1 VSYLRVVTTIVISM
15 VPVGLVGQL
24 ALVVLVVVLVALVV
38 LVVVLVALVVLVVV
52 LVVQL
57 APGVTA
63 ELALNIMKLLEQVFL
78 KCHQCLD
85 QTTQVLL
92 ILLHR

>member
-24 ALVVLVVVLVALVV
+24 ALVV

-92 ILLHR
+92 ILHHR